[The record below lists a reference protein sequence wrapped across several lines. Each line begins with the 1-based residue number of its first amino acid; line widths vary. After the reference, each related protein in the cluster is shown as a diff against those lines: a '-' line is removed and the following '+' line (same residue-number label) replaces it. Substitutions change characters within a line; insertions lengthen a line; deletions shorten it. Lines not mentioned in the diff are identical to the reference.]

1 MAKKPATAS
10 AEPKLVTPA
19 IRDQTRKLGAGAG
32 SDYVRANL
40 VVLL

>member
-10 AEPKLVTPA
+10 AEPKLVTA
-19 IRDQTRKLGAGAG
+19 TIHDQKLKRGAVAG

-40 VVLL
+40 VVFR